1 MSDFGTMKRRIAREI
16 KRGEIL
22 ADSTAVGAS
31 IVSAIQF
38 FETRRFHFNEFEGE
52 LKTTVQSVTAVTLS
66 TINVPQIVTLDS
78 VRMVIGQRDYPIMK
92 MPWHRLESIDSGQYY
107 GYPEMYSIR
116 ANQVRLYP
124 PPQDTYPMRWAGLKK
139 LEEVSL
145 GASDAASNAWVL
157 DAEEMIRLKAK
168 ANIFRDELRNPNLA
182 RAFDQDA
189 ENAQRQ
195 VKRETAMITGSG
207 RVLPTRF

>member
-1 MSDFGTMKRRIAREI
+1 
-16 KRGEIL
+16 
-22 ADSTAVGAS
+22 
-31 IVSAIQF
+31 
-38 FETRRFHFNEFEGE
+38 
-52 LKTTVQSVTAVTLS
+52 
-66 TINVPQIVTLDS
+66 
-78 VRMVIGQRDYPIMK
+78 
-92 MPWHRLESIDSGQYY
+92 
-107 GYPEMYSIR
+107 
-116 ANQVRLYP
+116 
-124 PPQDTYPMRWAGLKK
+124 MRWAGLKK